1 MQNLSMYSDAE
12 IIRYVDRTDPV
23 VDELCHR
30 LEARF
35 DDAVDMR
42 IAGKDETIRLL
53 ERRVQQLLAQGVA
66 A

>member
-1 MQNLSMYSDAE
+1 MYSDAE
-12 IIRYVDRTDPV
+12 IIVYVDRTDPV

-35 DDAVDMR
+35 DEAVDMR
-42 IAGKDETIRLL
+42 IAEKNETIRLL
-53 ERRVQQLLAQGVA
+53 ERRVQQLLAQGLA